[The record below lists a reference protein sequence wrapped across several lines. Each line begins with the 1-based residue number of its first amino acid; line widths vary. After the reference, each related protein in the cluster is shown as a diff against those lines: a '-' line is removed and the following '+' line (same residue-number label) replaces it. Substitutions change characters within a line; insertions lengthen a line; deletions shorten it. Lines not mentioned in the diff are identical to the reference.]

1 MSSSGSAALRAV
13 VLAAATALAVAGTAG
28 AQEKTLPHQPGIT
41 LAPQP
46 FGIGRPVTADELKG
60 WDIAVRP
67 DGHGLPPGK
76 GSVKEGEAL
85 FQERCAACH
94 GEFGEG
100 KDRWP
105 ALIGGSGKLT
115 DDDPKKGVG
124 NYWPFATTLFDYIR
138 RAMPFG
144 NAQSLTDDEVYAITA
159 YVLHLN
165 DVLKEDAVLDR
176 DSLVKIKLPNAGN
189 FVPDPRPDI
198 HATLCMKDCK
208 EKVEIQ
214 SEAKKIDVTPEDE
227 RGRKKPGM
235 E

>member
-1 MSSSGSAALRAV
+1 MSSFGSAALRGV
-13 VLAAATALAVAGTAG
+13 VLAAAAALAVAGPAV

-165 DVLKEDAVLDR
+165 DVLKDDAVLDR
-176 DSLVKIKLPNAGN
+176 ETLVKIKLPNAGN